1 MVCYLIL
8 PVNDY
13 LFLYRIY
20 FLIKPLREI
29 FCLVMCGAPV
39 KSVSGLGRPDMSR

>member
-1 MVCYLIL
+1 MKVEIFFQSSGKIVCYLIL
-8 PVNDY
+8 TVNDY

-29 FCLVMCGAPV
+29 FCLAM
-39 KSVSGLGRPDMSR
+39 